1 MPPSSS
7 LITWRESFGLIQTKR
22 SSPCVVVLGAVN
34 DSPPLSENEYAF
46 SM

>member
-7 LITWRESFGLIQTKR
+7 LMTWRESFGLIHTKR
-22 SSPCVVVLGAVN
+22 SSPCVVVFGDVN
-34 DSPPLSENEYAF
+34 DSPPLSENEYWL